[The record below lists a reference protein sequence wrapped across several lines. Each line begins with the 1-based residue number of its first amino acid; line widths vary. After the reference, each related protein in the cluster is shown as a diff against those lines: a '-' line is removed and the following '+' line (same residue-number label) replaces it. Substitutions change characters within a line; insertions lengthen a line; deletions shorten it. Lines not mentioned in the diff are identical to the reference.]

1 MTSRSYSTLTV
12 ECGVAYEGDG
22 LVMRNP
28 VSVVAVV
35 RWFVICTFFVAMASA
50 VARAQP
56 ALAQK
61 TARTTVRATGQA
73 VVWKGNAQV
82 AEAQAAAAAY
92 RLALEKVATS
102 LGGPR
107 VGQDVLIDQLLYARA
122 ARFVTHSTLAG
133 RRLHGVTLDVD
144 FDVEI
149 EVEAVQTVLQS
160 RAPRP
165 RKPADR
171 AALSGSMWV
180 SGPQDAPGRDAVT
193 AAAVL

>member
-1 MTSRSYSTLTV
+1 
-12 ECGVAYEGDG
+12 
-22 LVMRNP
+22 MRNP

-35 RWFVICTFFVAMASA
+35 RWFVICTFFVALASDIA
-50 VARAQP
+50 QAQP
-56 ALAQK
+56 ATSRQ
-61 TARTTVRATGQA
+61 TVRATGQA
-73 VVWKGNAQV
+73 VVFKGNAQV

-92 RLALEKVATS
+92 RLALEKVAIS

-122 ARFVTHSTLAG
+122 ARFVTHSTLAA

-160 RAPRP
+160 RAPQP

-180 SGPQDAPGRDAVT
+180 SRPQNTHRVATR
-193 AAAVL
+193 